1 MIFKGRKVL
10 DGTLSQIYQQYGQ
23 DTVRVR
29 LAAGA
34 AALNRMAEIDSL
46 IDHGN
51 YQDVR
56 LKAGDAQEFLRRLV
70 EHGGVEQFE
79 ITKPSL
85 HDLFVRIARP
95 TADDL
100 RAEAVSA

>member
-1 MIFKGRKVL
+1 METSIAHVGARPAR
-10 DGTLSQIYQQYGQ
+10 
-23 DTVRVR
+23 RVR
-29 LAAGA
+29 L
-34 AALNRMAEIDSL
+34 I
-46 IDHGN
+46 
-51 YQDVR
+51 
-56 LKAGDAQEFLRRLV
+56 

-100 RAEAVSA
+100 RAEAATA